1 MALSKLEIENNKRLE
16 VLYRESHLWL
26 CSATFNIVKNKE
38 TANDLVGDLYVYLG
52 EKVRPHIWWG
62 KSFNV
67 MYCYSFV
74 KSRFLNKIKRDKKIK
89 YQADNPVDN
98 TPDIE
103 YDEEWDIK
111 LEESYN
117 EVVAELKHME
127 YTKQWASSKLYQ
139 LYAFDDKMTLEKLA
153 KEIKISKST
162 AFLNCKKTKV
172 HLKRIL
178 NNPFIEKE

>member
-16 VLYRESHLWL
+16 VLYTESHLWL

-74 KSRFLNKIKRDKKIK
+74 KSRFLNKIKRDKKIR
-89 YQADNPVDN
+89 YQADNPIDN
-98 TPDIE
+98 TPDTE
-103 YDEEWDIK
+103 YDLEFDEKI
-111 LEESYN
+111 EESYN
-117 EVVAELKHME
+117 EVIAELKQME

-139 LYAFDDKMTLEKLA
+139 LYAFDDKMTLDKLA

-162 AFLNCKKTKV
+162 AFLNCKKTKI

-178 NNPFIEKE
+178 NNPFIEK